1 MFDWPLKKNAIQY
14 GLTYRAGLEST
25 QNLVLVSLYKWYYYK
40 MLKQFSRIRGPA
52 LASPFT
58 TPHSYCT
65 FGGAGGGWGWVGG
78 GWRWVLGQFVTLPSS
93 WALAGLWALFFSL
106 LSLKNNRSNGPKN
119 WICYMK
125 LLLKY
130 TTWKWKT
137 LKSHIP
143 FSRRIY
149 LFKILVLWERLKHFI

>member
-1 MFDWPLKKNAIQY
+1 
-14 GLTYRAGLEST
+14 
-25 QNLVLVSLYKWYYYK
+25 
-40 MLKQFSRIRGPA
+40 MLKQFRRIRGPA
-52 LASPFT
+52 LASPLT

-119 WICYMK
+119 
-125 LLLKY
+125 
-130 TTWKWKT
+130 
-137 LKSHIP
+137 
-143 FSRRIY
+143 
-149 LFKILVLWERLKHFI
+149 